1 MFRGMATLLY
11 IITEGIQG
19 GPFELTEGTH
29 ILGSAEGSTILISDT
44 TISAQH
50 GQFTINAGQIVYQDL
65 GSQNG
70 SFVEQQPVTSVTLV
84 AGHIVQVGNI
94 HVQLVDDPSVV
105 ETMKRETAVIQTGP
119 KAIQPGD
126 FGSSDK
132 IKSPFQV
139 KKSGWVKIYI
149 IVITIIGV
157 LAVAALILLLFFPQM
172 LSPSS

>member
-1 MFRGMATLLY
+1 MATLLY
-11 IITEGIQG
+11 IITEGTQG

-29 ILGSAEGSTILISDT
+29 VLGSAEGSPIFIPDT
-44 TISAQH
+44 TVSAQH
-50 GQFTINAGQIVYQDL
+50 GQFTVTEGQIAYQDL

-70 SFVEQQPVTSVTLV
+70 SFVDQQPVTTVTLV

-94 HVQLVDDPSVV
+94 HVQLVDDPNVV
-105 ETMKRETAVIQTGP
+105 ESMKRETAVIQAGP

-126 FGSSDK
+126 FGAGDEV
-132 IKSPFQV
+132 KSPFQV

-157 LAVAALILLLFFPQM
+157 VAIGALILILFFPQ
-172 LSPSS
+172 LLTPSS

>member
-29 ILGSAEGSTILISDT
+29 ILGSAKESAILISDS

-50 GQFTINAGQIVYQDL
+50 GQFTISDGQIVYEDL

-94 HVQLVDDPSVV
+94 HVQLVDDPNVV

-119 KAIQPGD
+119 KAIQPSD
-126 FGSSDK
+126 FGSSDE
-132 IKSPFQV
+132 IKSPFQA

-157 LAVAALILLLFFPQM
+157 LAIGALILLLFFPE
-172 LSPSS
+172 LLSSPS

>member
-50 GQFTINAGQIVYQDL
+50 GQFTITDGQIVYQDL

-126 FGSSDK
+126 FDTSDK

-139 KKSGWVKIYI
+139 KKSGWVKVYI

-157 LAVAALILLLFFPQM
+157 LAVGALILLLFFPEM
-172 LSPSS
+172 LTSSN

>member
-11 IITEGIQG
+11 IITEGTQG

-29 ILGSAEGSTILISDT
+29 ILGSAEESTILISDS

-50 GQFTINAGQIVYQDL
+50 GQFTISDGQIVYQDL

-70 SFVEQQPVTSVTLV
+70 SFVDQQPVTSVTLV

-94 HVQLVDDPSVV
+94 HVQLVDDPNVV

-126 FGSSDK
+126 FGSSDE
-132 IKSPFQV
+132 IKSPFQL

-149 IVITIIGV
+149 IAITIIGV
-157 LAVAALILLLFFPQM
+157 LAIAALIMLLFFPDL

>member
-50 GQFTINAGQIVYQDL
+50 GQFTITDGQIVYQDL

-84 AGHIVQVGNI
+84 AGHIVRVGNI
-94 HVQLVDDPSVV
+94 HVQLVDDPNVV

-126 FGSSDK
+126 FDTSDK

-157 LAVAALILLLFFPQM
+157 LAIGALILLLFFPQM

>member
-29 ILGSAEGSTILISDT
+29 ILGSAEGSSIFISDS

-50 GQFTINAGQIVYQDL
+50 GQFTITDGQIVYQDL

-84 AGHIVQVGNI
+84 AGHIIQVGNI
-94 HVQLVDDPSVV
+94 HVQLVDDPNVLES
-105 ETMKRETAVIQTGP
+105 MKRETAVIQTGP

-126 FGSSDK
+126 FGGSEEV
-132 IKSPFQV
+132 KSPFQA

-149 IVITIIGV
+149 IAITIIGV
-157 LAVAALILLLFFPQM
+157 LAVGALIMLLFFPQV

>member
-19 GPFELTEGTH
+19 GPFELTKGTH
-29 ILGSAEGSTILISDT
+29 VLGSAEGSAILISDT

-50 GQFTINAGQIVYQDL
+50 GQFTITDGQIVYQDL

-94 HVQLVDDPSVV
+94 HVQLVDDPNVV

-126 FGSSDK
+126 FGTSDEV
-132 IKSPFQV
+132 KSPFQV
-139 KKSGWVKIYI
+139 KKSGWVKVYI

-157 LAVAALILLLFFPQM
+157 LAVGALILLLFFPEM
-172 LSPSS
+172 LSPSP

>member
-1 MFRGMATLLY
+1 MATLLY

-29 ILGSAEGSTILISDT
+29 ILGSAEGSTIPIADS

-50 GQFTINAGQIVYQDL
+50 GQFTITDGQIVYQDL

-94 HVQLVDDPSVV
+94 NVQLVDDPNVV

-126 FGSSDK
+126 FGGSEEV
-132 IKSPFQV
+132 KSPFQV

-149 IVITIIGV
+149 IAITVIGV

>member
-1 MFRGMATLLY
+1 MFRSMATLLY

-29 ILGSAEGSTILISDT
+29 ILGSAEGSTIFISDT
-44 TISAQH
+44 TISAKH
-50 GQFTINAGQIVYQDL
+50 GQFTISDGQIVYQDL

-84 AGHIVQVGNI
+84 VGHIVQVGNI
-94 HVQLVDDPSVV
+94 HVQLIDDPNVV

-119 KAIQPGD
+119 KAIHPGD
-126 FGSSDK
+126 FGSSDEV
-132 IKSPFQV
+132 KSPFQV

-149 IVITIIGV
+149 IVITI
-157 LAVAALILLLFFPQM
+157 LAIVAVGALIRILFI
-172 LSPSS
+172 

>member
-1 MFRGMATLLY
+1 MATLLY
-11 IITEGIQG
+11 IITEGVQG
-19 GPFELTEGTH
+19 GPFELTEGAH

-50 GQFTINAGQIVYQDL
+50 GQFTISDGQIVYQDL

-70 SFVEQQPVTSVTLV
+70 SFVDQQPVTSVTLV

-94 HVQLVDDPSVV
+94 HVQLVDDPNVV
-105 ETMKRETAVIQTGP
+105 ETMKRETAVIQAGP

-126 FGSSDK
+126 FGSNDK

-149 IVITIIGV
+149 VVITIIGV
-157 LAVAALILLLFFPQM
+157 LAVAALILLLLFPKM
-172 LSPSS
+172 LNPST